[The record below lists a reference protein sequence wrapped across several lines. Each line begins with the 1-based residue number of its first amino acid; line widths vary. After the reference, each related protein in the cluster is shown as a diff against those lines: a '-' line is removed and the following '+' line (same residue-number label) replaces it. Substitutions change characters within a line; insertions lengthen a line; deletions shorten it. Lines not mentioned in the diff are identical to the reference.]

1 MKRRSIDRT
10 VAVIAALAVTTGLAA
25 CSSPEAEDDGTV
37 TIKLGYYA
45 EAGGPAD
52 STMKSLAADFEKAN
66 PGITVK
72 VESAAY
78 DEFYTR
84 LRTQL
89 AGGSAPDV
97 WLSDGAVVQEYA
109 GRNSVRD
116 LSDLVSPE
124 LEDATLGVD
133 IVRGGDPDG
142 RLFGF
147 PQGAQTPALY
157 YNKTL
162 FEEAGLEPPTSEWTY
177 DDLLEAATALTKDTN
192 GDGTPDVFGFR
203 SFSPSFTESWWPTI
217 KAFGGEILNDKGE
230 AAVDSP
236 ESEEALEWMRGAMD
250 AKVAP
255 SVVETEALGGS
266 QSLFPSGV
274 VAMQFGIYAR
284 IQTATQGGIDFGVAP
299 LPLGPGGE
307 RGNIA
312 NINTWVVNRA
322 SSDPKAEAAWKWIEY
337 FSGEEPQTAWTQ
349 IGEAMPINRAVAE
362 SDAFLSPGVP
372 PENREVFMD
381 ALADADD
388 LDLNPVWS
396 EYTKVIAEATT
407 SGLRGE
413 VPISEALKTA
423 QKGTQDAIDR
433 FTPAG

>member
-1 MKRRSIDRT
+1 MQRRSIRRT

-25 CSSPEAEDDGTV
+25 CSSPESDDGEV

-52 STMKSLAADFEKAN
+52 STMKELVADFEKQN
-66 PGITVK
+66 PGISVET
-72 VESAAY
+72 ESAAY

-97 WLSDGAVVQEYA
+97 WLSDGALVQEYA
-109 GRNSVRD
+109 GRNSLRD

-133 IVRGGDPDG
+133 LIRDGDPDG

-147 PQGAQTPALY
+147 PQGAQTPVLY
-157 YNKTL
+157 YNETL
-162 FEEAGLEPPTSEWTY
+162 FEEAGLEPPTAEWTY
-177 DDLLEAATALTKDTN
+177 DDLLEAAKALTKDTN
-192 GDGTPDVFGFR
+192 GDGTPDVYGFR
-203 SFSPSFTESWWPTI
+203 AYSPSFTESWWPTI
-217 KAFGGEILNDKGE
+217 KAFGGEILDDDGK

-236 ESEEALEWMRGAMD
+236 ESEEALEWMRGAME

-284 IQTATQGGIDFGVAP
+284 IQTATQGGIEFGVAP
-299 LPLGPGGE
+299 LPKGPGGE
-307 RGNIA
+307 RGDIA
-312 NINTWVVNRA
+312 NINSWVVNRA
-322 SSDPKAEAAWKWIEY
+322 ASDPKAEAAWKWIEY

-362 SDAFLSPGVP
+362 SDAFLSPGVQ
-372 PENREVFMD
+372 PENRQVFVD

-396 EYTKVIAEATT
+396 EYSKAIAEATT
-407 SGLRGE
+407 SGLRGD
-413 VPISEALKTA
+413 VSVSEALKTA
-423 QKGTQDAIDR
+423 QTNAQAAIDR